1 VPVDL
6 RKWIDAPGISRTPS
20 ALLPGNGPPSGVN
33 VTIPVPPSVLLRGG
47 ILLGAMVSL
56 AYLLFGLHG

>member
-1 VPVDL
+1 M
-6 RKWIDAPGISRTPS
+6 
-20 ALLPGNGPPSGVN
+20 
-33 VTIPVPPSVLLRGG
+33 TIPVPPSVLLRGG